1 MTEPFELFLQHC
13 VSIDLEVDPAT
24 ASIFAFAAVRDDA
37 RPPILAKKRDLV
49 AALERL
55 KAEATED
62 VHLLGHNIL
71 RHDLP
76 HLLAARP
83 GLANILR
90 SPIDTL
96 WLNPL
101 AFPRNPYHHLVKHYH
116 DGRLQ
121 AGHVN
126 DPELDARLVFQVLRN
141 QLTALRQQNADQPD
155 AVAAFHFLTTRM
167 ENPGG
172 FDAVFREVR
181 GAPAPDTLVAKE
193 AISRLLA
200 TRACERRLDQ
210 TLNRLSNPQLGWPM
224 AYALSWILVAGGDSV
239 MPPWVR
245 AQFREA
251 ALIVRHLRDTNCNS
265 PHCTWCSEKNDP
277 VRALSRWFGFDAFRA
292 QPVDDMGRPLQERI
306 VDETMRGSCVLGILP
321 TGTGKSVCY
330 QIPALSKFDKTGALT
345 VVISPL
351 VALMADQVQGM
362 ARAGISSAVT
372 VNGML
377 SMPERQDAL
386 DRVRMGEAA
395 MLLIS
400 PEQLRSN
407 SVRSVLAQ
415 REIGLW
421 VLDEAHCVSK
431 WGHDFRPDYRYIS
444 RFIKE
449 SSGDEAPAQVLCLTA
464 TAKPEVVRDIREHF
478 QSRLGRELLL
488 LDGGAVRTNLSFEV
502 RPTQRGTKLADILDV
517 IEAKMPQD
525 GASGAVVYCA
535 TRSETQRVAEFLKQQ
550 GLSAERFHAGLTPE
564 EKRDIQERFR
574 IGELRIIV
582 ATNAFGMGIDKP
594 DIRLVVHGDIPGS
607 LENYL
612 QEAGR
617 AGRDRAHANCVLLFA
632 EEDVE
637 RQFSLSARSRLARHE
652 IGAILK
658 ALRRLD
664 ERTKKTGTVVATS
677 GEVVRAERDQ

>member
-1 MTEPFELFLQHC
+1 MTEPFQPLLQRC
-13 VSIDLEVDPAT
+13 VSVDLEVDPAT
-24 ASIFAFAAVRDDA
+24 ATIFAFAAVRDDA
-37 RPPILAKKRDLV
+37 RPPILAKKRDLM
-49 AALERL
+49 AALDRL
-55 KAEATED
+55 EAESAEAEY
-62 VHLLGHNIL
+62 LLGHNII

-76 HLLAARP
+76 HLVAVRP
-83 GLANILR
+83 KLANIFR

-126 DPELDARLVFQVLRN
+126 DPEMDARLVFQVLRN
-141 QLTALRQQNADQPD
+141 QLAALKQQNADQLD

-172 FDAVFREVR
+172 FDAVFQEVR
-181 GAPAPDTLVAKE
+181 GAPAPSPLAARE

-200 TRACERRLDQ
+200 GRACERRVEQ
-210 TLNRLSNPQLGWPM
+210 TLSRLLSPQLGWPA

-245 AQFREA
+245 AQFRET
-251 ALIVRHLRDTNCNS
+251 ALIVRHLRDNKCES
-265 PHCTWCSEKNDP
+265 PDCAWCSEKNDP

-306 VDETMRGSCVLGILP
+306 VDEAMRGASVLGILP

-372 VNGML
+372 VNGLL

-407 SVRSVLAQ
+407 SVRSVWHNVRSGSGCWTRRIAC
-415 REIGLW
+415 RNG
-421 VLDEAHCVSK
+421 AT
-431 WGHDFRPDYRYIS
+431 IS
-444 RFIKE
+444 DPTTAMSAA
-449 SSGDEAPAQVLCLTA
+449 SSRNPRAM
-464 TAKPEVVRDIREHF
+464 K
-478 QSRLGRELLL
+478 RLLR
-488 LDGGAVRTNLSFEV
+488 
-502 RPTQRGTKLADILDV
+502 
-517 IEAKMPQD
+517 
-525 GASGAVVYCA
+525 C
-535 TRSETQRVAEFLKQQ
+535 
-550 GLSAERFHAGLTPE
+550 SA
-564 EKRDIQERFR
+564 
-574 IGELRIIV
+574 
-582 ATNAFGMGIDKP
+582 
-594 DIRLVVHGDIPGS
+594 
-607 LENYL
+607 
-612 QEAGR
+612 
-617 AGRDRAHANCVLLFA
+617 
-632 EEDVE
+632 
-637 RQFSLSARSRLARHE
+637 
-652 IGAILK
+652 
-658 ALRRLD
+658 
-664 ERTKKTGTVVATS
+664 
-677 GEVVRAERDQ
+677 